1 MSLRLN
7 PSAESPG
14 LRYTHPESQ
23 HQHFAWDIHTLMS
36 LVNTYR
42 QQNNFPVV
50 SQEDVEDAVCQSLP
64 ANWCHQAS
72 GANRNDFDN
81 LRLTKDDVLR
91 GTMAL
96 SEIAARRAASTLIP
110 SWTPFVDQ
118 ATAEARAAT
127 CSQCYAKTP
136 VTGCRSCDTYISAI
150 SAIIGDRKTSFDP
163 FLSTSACGICKCSL
177 SAQVHVKG
185 DILLRG
191 MDDGMKAKFA
201 GVGHCWRNSLTEE
214 PEPSSTAP

>member
-7 PSAESPG
+7 ANSESPG
-14 LRYTHPESQ
+14 LVFKHPESGFE
-23 HQHFAWDIHTLMS
+23 HRAWDIHTLIG
-36 LVNTYR
+36 LIGPYR
-42 QQNNFPVV
+42 INNGWPAL
-50 SQEDVEDAVCQSLP
+50 SQEQIEDAVCQSLP

-72 GANRNDFDN
+72 GANQNDFDN

-91 GTMAL
+91 GTLAL

-118 ATAEARAAT
+118 DTAEARAAT

-136 VTGCRSCDTYISAI
+136 VTGCRACDTYLTAI
-150 SAIIGDRKTSFDP
+150 GAIIGGRKTSHDA

-191 MDDGMKAKFA
+191 MDDAMKAKFSEVA
-201 GVGHCWRNSLTEE
+201 HCWRNSLTEE